1 MHHATSPSLNRLA
14 ASATTHCLIG
24 CGIGEVLGLV
34 IADALGWDTV
44 AAIVLAVVLAFAFGY
59 ALTMRPLLAS
69 GMTLGQAT
77 RTALVADTASI
88 TTMEI
93 VDNAVLLLIPGAMA
107 AGIADPF
114 FWVTLAIA
122 LAIAWVVTLPRQ
134 PVAHRTRTRPRRRPR
149 RARRDDAHAADEHA
163 GH

>member
-1 MHHATSPSLNRLA
+1 M
-14 ASATTHCLIG
+14 
-24 CGIGEVLGLV
+24 

-59 ALTMRPLLAS
+59 ALTMRPLLGS

-107 AGIADPF
+107 AGIAEPF
-114 FWVTLAIA
+114 FWATLALA
-122 LAIAWVVTLPRQ
+122 LAIAWVVAF
-134 PVAHRTRTRPRRRPR
+134 PVNRWLIGRGRGHAVVHGAHG
-149 RARRDDAHAADEHA
+149 ADGAADDHA

>member
-1 MHHATSPSLNRLA
+1 MWIYHPHMHHATSPSLNRLA

-59 ALTMRPLLAS
+59 ALTMRPLVAS
-69 GMTLGQAT
+69 GMTLRTAT

-88 TTMEI
+88 TEPEVATWRWKSSPPSTSTVSGSAVIGRLLRAPVTMI
-93 VDNAVLLLIPGAMA
+93 SSCSSVA
-107 AGIADPF
+107 A
-114 FWVTLAIA
+114 
-122 LAIAWVVTLPRQ
+122 
-134 PVAHRTRTRPRRRPR
+134 
-149 RARRDDAHAADEHA
+149 
-163 GH
+163 